1 MVERF
6 VAHVLAQLVTWSFR
20 RRTSPSRRL
29 SPDTTHFSL
38 RTRRYRCRFQLL
50 QASFEH
56 DVPALCST
64 HCRCC
69 GQTSSQRRSK
79 KSLFPNFYA
88 TTYSKLGSGV
98 SASIYCINR
107 CFWLSPK
114 LRLRLR
120 PALTFILFF
129 CLSCASRRGF
139 SSFPLLAF
147 FTGFANFRVL
157 RSESCFVREMRL
169 TMRRSEPAPLRLSR

>member
-1 MVERF
+1 MYWLSWSLGAF
-6 VAHVLAQLVTWSFR
+6 VAERHLRGDCLLIPRISLYALGAIAVASSFFK
-20 RRTSPSRRL
+20 PL
-29 SPDTTHFSL
+29 SSMTF
-38 RTRRYRCRFQLL
+38 LL
-50 QASFEH
+50 F
-56 DVPALCST
+56 ALLTAGVVAKLLHNADQKISI
-64 HCRCC
+64 
-69 GQTSSQRRSK
+69 
-79 KSLFPNFYA
+79 PEFYA

-147 FTGFANFRVL
+147 FTGFVNFRVL